1 MSTHDTHDHDH
12 PHDHG
17 HAHAGED
24 CCDVG
29 GMAKLAQAS
38 DGEERKVDLQ
48 IMAVLVGV
56 TVLIAAI
63 IARFVFDSN
72 AHAGFLAMVAS
83 LLLGGPIVFGAAKS
97 LITGKCSHDHGPG
110 ESCGHDHSH
119 DHAHQH
125 DAHGSVG
132 GSHMEELVAIAI
144 IASFAR
150 GAAGYPDGF
159 LECAA
164 VAFFMLIASLIE
176 HRTAAGA
183 LKTIESLIRIT
194 PTRAVVIKDGQE
206 TEVSAADLAPGDRV
220 LVLPGDNIPGD
231 GIVREGQSTVDQANI
246 TGESMPVEKALGDE
260 AFAGTI
266 NETGRL
272 VIEITRAGE
281 DSTLGKVQSLILQAA
296 QSKPA
301 VVRELSKYS
310 AYYTP
315 VVLILSFIMFV
326 VTGDLNNSIS
336 LLLIACPCALIL
348 CGPTAIVAS
357 LSASARLGVLVKSVS
372 DLEVM
377 RRVTAIV
384 FDKTGTLTTGDLS
397 VTRMK
402 PAPGIDGAELLQL
415 CVSAE
420 KNSRHPVA
428 RAVLNVAERAKLTP
442 TPTTDFE
449 EVGGRGVKATL
460 EDGTVVWVGREAFL
474 TEQGIDLT
482 QLDTSET
489 EGLSLLF
496 VAHNGKA
503 TGWLG
508 LADQP
513 RKTAAAALAD
523 LEELGVKRRVMITG
537 DRWSPARRVAEALG
551 LTDFTAEALPGDKL
565 ELVEQLKAEGHTV
578 AVVGDGVNDGPAL
591 AAGDVSI
598 AMGAAGSDV
607 AINSA
612 SIALMNNS
620 LNRIPFMV
628 NLSRKTVSVIRQNLA
643 GTLFYVLLM
652 LALLFAG
659 WMAPLVAALGHGIS
673 SIVVIFNSARLVRE
687 GEDLH
692 EPDSAVETGRRARRL
707 EHVTAQPAADTPG
720 GAAPAT
726 A

>member
-1 MSTHDTHDHDH
+1 MSTADSHAAGKPHAHDHA
-12 PHDHG
+12 HDHV
-17 HAHAGED
+17 HAPGED

-29 GMAKLAQAS
+29 GMSKLARGHAA
-38 DGEERKVDLQ
+38 DGEERRVDIQ

-56 TVLIAAI
+56 TILIAAV
-63 IARFVFDSN
+63 IARFIFDSES
-72 AHAGFLAMVAS
+72 HSGFLAMVAS
-83 LLLGGPIVFGAAKS
+83 LLLGGPIVYGAIKS
-97 LITGKCSHDHGPG
+97 QITGRCSHDHGPG
-110 ESCGHDHSH
+110 ESCGHNHSH
-119 DHAHQH
+119 DHGH

-150 GAAGYPDGF
+150 GAAGYTDGF

-194 PTRAVVIKDGQE
+194 PTKAVVIREGKE
-206 TEVSAADLAPGDRV
+206 VEVSAADLKPGDRV

-231 GIVREGQSTVDQANI
+231 GVVREGVSTVDQANI
-246 TGESMPVEKALGDE
+246 TGESMPVEKSVGDD

-310 AYYTP
+310 SYYTP
-315 VVLILSFIMFV
+315 VVLILAFIMFV
-326 VTGDLNNSIS
+326 TTGDLNNSIS

-357 LSASARLGVLVKSVS
+357 LSSSARLGVLVKSVS

-402 PAPGIDGAELLQL
+402 PAPGIEGAELLRL

-428 RAVLNVAERAKLTP
+428 RAVIDVAERAKLVP
-442 TPTTDFE
+442 TPTTDFQ
-449 EVGGRGVKATL
+449 EVSGRGVKATL
-460 EDGTVVWVGREAFL
+460 ADGSIVLVGREAFL
-474 TEQGIDLT
+474 TEHGIDLSS
-482 QLDTSET
+482 LDTSET

-496 VAHNGKA
+496 VAHNGQP

-513 RKTAAAALAD
+513 RKSAAAALAD
-523 LEELGVKRRVMITG
+523 LDELGVKRRVMITG

-565 ELVEQLKAEGHTV
+565 ELVEQLKAV
-578 AVVGDGVNDGPAL
+578 KQRVQA
-591 AAGDVSI
+591 
-598 AMGAAGSDV
+598 
-607 AINSA
+607 
-612 SIALMNNS
+612 
-620 LNRIPFMV
+620 
-628 NLSRKTVSVIRQNLA
+628 
-643 GTLFYVLLM
+643 
-652 LALLFAG
+652 
-659 WMAPLVAALGHGIS
+659 
-673 SIVVIFNSARLVRE
+673 SAR
-687 GEDLH
+687 
-692 EPDSAVETGRRARRL
+692 
-707 EHVTAQPAADTPG
+707 
-720 GAAPAT
+720 
-726 A
+726 

>member
-1 MSTHDTHDHDH
+1 MSTATPHAHDHDPTHDH
-12 PHDHG
+12 
-17 HAHAGED
+17 AHELDAD

-29 GMAKLAQAS
+29 GMAKLGQS
-38 DGEERKVDLQ
+38 DGEQKLDFQ
-48 IMAVLVGV
+48 IIAVLLGV
-56 TVLIAAI
+56 TILIASFISMLIYPWVPGTDGHTGKIISTVPTQSAI
-63 IARFVFDSN
+63 
-72 AHAGFLAMVAS
+72 LAAVAS
-83 LLLGGPIVFGAAKS
+83 ILLGGPIVWGAFIG
-97 LITGKCSHDHGPG
+97 LFTGRCSHDHGPG
-110 ESCGHDHSH
+110 QLDHDHEH
-119 DHAHQH
+119 VA
-125 DAHGSVG
+125 G

-144 IASFAR
+144 IAAFAE
-150 GAAGYPDGF
+150 GMYV
-159 LECAA
+159 ECAV

-194 PTRAVVIKDGQE
+194 PTKAVLINEAGEQS
-206 TEVSAADLAPGDRV
+206 EVKAADLKPGDRV

-231 GIVREGQSTVDQANI
+231 GKVIEGNSTVDQANI
-246 TGESMPVEKALGDE
+246 TGESVPVDKTPGDE

-272 VIEITRAGE
+272 VIEISRAGE

-296 QSKPA
+296 QTKPA
-301 VVRELSKYS
+301 VVRELSKYAS
-310 AYYTP
+310 YYTP
-315 VVLILSFIMFV
+315 VVLILAFIIFV
-326 VTGDLNNSIS
+326 FTKDLRNSIS

-372 DLEVM
+372 DLEVV

-402 PAPGIDGAELLQL
+402 PIDGIEGAELLRL

-420 KNSRHPVA
+420 VHSRHPVA
-428 RAVLNVAERAKLTP
+428 RAVVDVAQRAKLQP
-442 TPTTDFE
+442 TPTVGFE
-449 EVGGRGVKATL
+449 EVSGRGVKATL
-460 EDGTVVWVGREAFL
+460 EDGGTVYVGREAFL
-474 TEQGIDLT
+474 IDNGIDVT

-496 VAHNGKA
+496 VAHNMQA
-503 TGWLG
+503 IGWLG

-513 RKTAAAALAD
+513 RAGAAEALH
-523 LEELGVKRRVMITG
+523 ELDEAGVKRRVMITG

-551 LTDFTAEALPGDKL
+551 ITDFTAEALPGDKL

-591 AAGDVSI
+591 AAGDVSL

-612 SIALMNNS
+612 SIALMNNN

-628 NLSRKTVSVIRQNLA
+628 GLSRKTVTVIRQNLA
-643 GTLFYVLLM
+643 GTLIYILVMLGLL
-652 LALLFAG
+652 LAG
-659 WMAPLVAALGHGIS
+659 YMAPWVAAVGHGIS

-687 GEDLH
+687 GENLH
-692 EPDSAVETGRRARRL
+692 TPDTTGETGRRARKL
-707 EHVTAQPAADTPG
+707 EHVSAPAATS
-720 GAAPAT
+720 AAPA
-726 A
+726 

>member
-1 MSTHDTHDHDH
+1 MSTAASASHEHTPDHDH
-12 PHDHG
+12 AHTHG
-17 HAHAGED
+17 ESCGKGAMTD
-24 CCDVG
+24 I
-29 GMAKLAQAS
+29 AKTGSSPDQ
-38 DGEERKVDLQ
+38 KIDLQ
-48 IMAVLVGV
+48 IIAVLLGV
-56 TVLIAAI
+56 TVLIAA
-63 IARFVFDSN
+63 AVALLLFESSF
-72 AHAGFLAMVAS
+72 HANILAMLAS
-83 LLLGGPIVFGAAKS
+83 LLLGGPIVYGAGKG
-97 LITGKCSHDHGPG
+97 LVTGRCSHDHGP
-110 ESCGHDHSH
+110 SQAHSHSH
-119 DHAHQH
+119 DHEHVA
-125 DAHGSVG
+125 G

-144 IASFAR
+144 IAAFA
-150 GAAGYPDGF
+150 DGMF
-159 LECAA
+159 FECAV

-194 PTRAVVIKDGQE
+194 PTRAVILTDTGEKE
-206 TEVSAADLAPGDRV
+206 IAASALKPGDRV

-231 GIVREGQSTVDQANI
+231 GQVVEGNSTVDQANI
-246 TGESMPVEKALGDE
+246 TGESVPVEKAPGDE

-272 VIEITRAGE
+272 VIEISRAGE

-296 QSKPA
+296 QTKPP
-301 VVRELSKYS
+301 VVRELSKYAS
-310 AYYTP
+310 YYTP
-315 VVLILSFIMFV
+315 VVLILAFIMFV
-326 VTGDLNNSIS
+326 FTGELRNSIA

-372 DLEVM
+372 ELEVM

-402 PAPGIDGAELLQL
+402 PIDGIDGAELLRL

-420 KNSRHPVA
+420 VHSRHPVA
-428 RAVLNVAERAKLTP
+428 RAVVDVAERAKLQP
-442 TPTTDFE
+442 AKTDHFE
-449 EVGGRGVKATL
+449 EVSGRGVKATL
-460 EDGTVVWVGREAFL
+460 DDGSVVLVGREAFL
-474 TEQGIDLT
+474 TDHGIDVAS
-482 QLDTSET
+482 LDTSET

-496 VAHNGKA
+496 VAHQGRA
-503 TGWLG
+503 IGWLG

-513 RKTAAAALAD
+513 RKGASAALQ
-523 LEELGVKRRVMITG
+523 ELDAAGVKRRVMITG

-591 AAGDVSI
+591 AAGDVSL

-612 SIALMNNS
+612 SIALMNNN

-628 NLSRKTVSVIRQNLA
+628 GLSRKTIVVIRQNLA
-643 GTLFYVLLM
+643 FTMFYIFAM
-652 LALLFAG
+652 IALLLAG
-659 WMAPLVAALGHGIS
+659 YMTPWAAALGHGIS
-673 SIVVIFNSARLVRE
+673 SIIVIFNSARLVRE
-687 GEDLH
+687 GELLH
-692 EPDSAVETGRRARRL
+692 EPDAEVDTGRRARKL
-707 EHVTAQPAADTPG
+707 EHV
-720 GAAPAT
+720 APAPPAPAGAT
-726 A
+726 PA

>member
-1 MSTHDTHDHDH
+1 MSTDTPHAHDHDH
-12 PHDHG
+12 SHDHSHE
-17 HAHAGED
+17 HAHTHDGD

-29 GMAKLAQAS
+29 GMAKLGQS
-38 DGEERKVDLQ
+38 DGEHQLDLQ
-48 IMAVLVGV
+48 IIAVLLGV
-56 TVLIAAI
+56 TVLIASFISMLIYPWVPGTDGHTGKEVLTVPVQSAM
-63 IARFVFDSN
+63 
-72 AHAGFLAMVAS
+72 LAMVAS
-83 LLLGGPIVFGAAKS
+83 ILLGGPIVYGAAKG

-110 ESCGHDHSH
+110 HIHNHDGHEHV
-119 DHAHQH
+119 A
-125 DAHGSVG
+125 G
-132 GSHMEELVAIAI
+132 GSHMEELVALAI
-144 IASFAR
+144 IAAF
-150 GAAGYPDGF
+150 AAGMYV
-159 LECAA
+159 ECAV

-194 PTRAVVIKDGQE
+194 PTKAVLLTEEGEQE
-206 TEVSAADLAPGDRV
+206 VAAADLKPGDRV

-231 GIVREGQSTVDQANI
+231 GKVVEGNSTVDQANI
-246 TGESMPVEKALGDE
+246 TGESVPVEKAPGDE

-272 VIEITRAGE
+272 VIEISRAGE

-296 QSKPA
+296 QSKSA
-301 VVRELSKYS
+301 VVRELSKYAS
-310 AYYTP
+310 YYTP
-315 VVLILSFIMFV
+315 VVIILAFIIFV
-326 VTGDLNNSIS
+326 FTQDLRDSIS

-348 CGPTAIVAS
+348 CGPTAIVAA

-372 DLEVM
+372 DLEVV

-402 PAPGIDGAELLQL
+402 PIEGVEGAELLRL

-420 KNSRHPVA
+420 AHSRHPVA
-428 RAVLNVAERAKLTP
+428 RAVVEVAEKAKLQPAP
-442 TPTTDFE
+442 TQHFE
-449 EVGGRGVKATL
+449 EVSGRGVKATL
-460 EDGTVVWVGREAFL
+460 EDSSVVIVGREAFL
-474 TEQGIDLT
+474 TDNGIDVSV
-482 QLDTSET
+482 LDTSET

-496 VAHNGKA
+496 VAHGDRA
-503 TGWLG
+503 IGWLG

-513 RKTAAAALAD
+513 RAGAADALH
-523 LEELGVKRRVMITG
+523 ELDEAGVNRRVMITG

-551 LTDFTAEALPGDKL
+551 ITDFTAEALPGDKL

-591 AAGDVSI
+591 AAGDVSL

-612 SIALMNNS
+612 SIALMNNN

-628 NLSRKTVSVIRQNLA
+628 GLSRKTVSVIRQNLA
-643 GTLFYVLLM
+643 GTMIYILAM
-652 LALLFAG
+652 LALLLAG
-659 WMAPLVAALGHGIS
+659 WMVPWVAAVGHGIS
-673 SIVVIFNSARLVRE
+673 SIIVIFNSARLVRE

-692 EPDSAVETGRRARRL
+692 TPDTTVETGRRARKL
-707 EHVTAQPAADTPG
+707 EHVGSPAV
-720 GAAPAT
+720 APA
-726 A
+726 

>member
-1 MSTHDTHDHDH
+1 MSTATPHAHDHK
-12 PHDHG
+12 
-17 HAHAGED
+17 HAHTHEAD

-29 GMAKLAQAS
+29 GMSKHAYS
-38 DGEERKVDLQ
+38 DGEQKLDFQ
-48 IMAVLVGV
+48 IIAVLLGV
-56 TVLIAAI
+56 TVLVASFISMLIYPWVPGTDGHTGQDTMTVPVQAAM
-63 IARFVFDSN
+63 
-72 AHAGFLAMVAS
+72 LAMVAS
-83 LLLGGPIVFGAAKS
+83 ILLGGPIVWGAAKG
-97 LITGKCSHDHGPG
+97 LVTGRCSHDHGPG
-110 ESCGHDHSH
+110 QIGHDHEH
-119 DHAHQH
+119 VA
-125 DAHGSVG
+125 G
-132 GSHMEELVAIAI
+132 GSHMEELVALAI
-144 IASFAR
+144 IAAF
-150 GAAGYPDGF
+150 AAGMYV
-159 LECAA
+159 ECAV

-194 PTRAVVIKDGQE
+194 PTKAVLITASGEQQE
-206 TEVSAADLAPGDRV
+206 VKAADLKPGDRV

-231 GIVREGQSTVDQANI
+231 GRVVEGNSTVDQANI
-246 TGESMPVEKALGDE
+246 TGESVPVEKSPGDE

-272 VIEITRAGE
+272 VIEISRAGE

-301 VVRELSKYS
+301 VVRELSKYAS
-310 AYYTP
+310 YYTP
-315 VVLILSFIMFV
+315 VVIILAFIIFV
-326 VTGDLNNSIS
+326 FTQDLRDSIS

-348 CGPTAIVAS
+348 CGPTAIVAA

-372 DLEVM
+372 DLEVV

-402 PAPGIDGAELLQL
+402 PVEGVDGAELLRL

-420 KNSRHPVA
+420 VHSRHPVA
-428 RAVLNVAERAKLTP
+428 RAVVDVAQRAKLTP
-442 TPTTDFE
+442 DATQHFE
-449 EVGGRGVKATL
+449 EVSGRGVKATL
-460 EDGTVVWVGREAFL
+460 QDGSVVLVGREAFL
-474 TEQGIDLT
+474 IDNGIDVSV
-482 QLDTSET
+482 LDTSET

-496 VAHNGKA
+496 VAHGGRA
-503 TGWLG
+503 IGWLG

-513 RKTAAAALAD
+513 RKGAAEALR
-523 LEELGVKRRVMITG
+523 ELDEAGVKRRVMITG

-551 LTDFTAEALPGDKL
+551 ITDFTAEALPGDKL

-591 AAGDVSI
+591 AAGDVSL

-612 SIALMNNS
+612 SIALMNNN

-628 NLSRKTVSVIRQNLA
+628 GLSRKTVSVIRQNLA
-643 GTLFYVLLM
+643 GTMIYILAM
-652 LALLFAG
+652 LALLLAG
-659 WMAPLVAALGHGIS
+659 WMAPWVAAVGHGIS

-692 EPDSAVETGRRARRL
+692 TPDTTVETGRRARKL
-707 EHVTAQPAADTPG
+707 EQVGATTAV
-720 GAAPAT
+720 APA
-726 A
+726 